1 MNGCFQ
7 IMITERETA
16 LKLLPPTND
25 GEPIA
30 IGELLEYLRARKIEN
45 FDLKGLNTVVSTLKE
60 QQVFS
65 LIPKRISPINE
76 TLLIHISPDNMEA
89 VARFYPPSTGG
100 VRMDKEEIISNLQL
114 KNIKYGIDEE
124 SIEKFLKR
132 RQYCT
137 DIVLAK
143 GKPPVHG
150 TDGRI
155 EYFFNT
161 DLNTRPKRNE
171 DGSVDFFHLNTI
183 NHCKQGELLARMF
196 PPDMGEN
203 GTNLL
208 GEMIKPREVKKVSL
222 KYGKNITI
230 SEDRTEL
237 FSQVNGHVALVEDSV
252 FVSDVFEVENVGPA
266 TGNIESEGSV
276 LVNGNVQT
284 GFSIR
289 AKGNVHVHG
298 VVEGASIIAGGDIII
313 DRGMNGMGKGK
324 IQAGGCIITKF
335 LENAVAYSENY
346 VEANSILHSTVTAK
360 TEVNVD
366 GKKGF
371 IMGGFVRA
379 INKITCRTL
388 GSTMGADTYVEV
400 GVDPEIKARHQKLQE
415 EMLSIQQSIQKT
427 RPILTTAAQKMK
439 KGEKL
444 EDAQMRYIQSL
455 AMETKKKQRR
465 YAEAQAEFAGLEAI
479 LEHKE
484 NACICAKDAIYAG
497 TKVTISEA
505 SLVVKNTLQYC
516 RLVKDQG
523 DVRVT
528 AL

>member
-7 IMITERETA
+7 IMITEKETA
-16 LKLLPPTND
+16 LKLLPPTNG

-30 IGELLEYLRARKIEN
+30 IGELLEYLRAQKIEN
-45 FDLKGLNTVVSTLKE
+45 FDLQKLNAVISTLRE
-60 QQVFS
+60 QQVLPLVS
-65 LIPKRISPINE
+65 KKILPISE
-76 TLLIHISPDNMEA
+76 TLLVRISPDNMEA

-100 VRMDKEEIISNLQL
+100 SRMDKEEIISHLQL

-124 SIEKFLKR
+124 GIEKFLKH

-196 PPDMGEN
+196 PPDMGES
-203 GTNLL
+203 GINLL
-208 GEMIKPREVKKVSL
+208 GETIKPRDVKRVSL

-230 SEDRTEL
+230 SEDKTEL
-237 FSQVNGHVALVEDSV
+237 FSQVNGHVSLVEDKV

-289 AKGNVHVHG
+289 AKGDVHVHG
-298 VVEGASIIAGGDIII
+298 VVEGANIIAGGDIII

-335 LENAVAYSENY
+335 LENAVAYSEDY

-379 INKITCRTL
+379 INKVNCRTL
-388 GSTMGADTYVEV
+388 GSAMGSDTYVEV

-415 EMLSIQQSIQKT
+415 EMLTLQQSIQKT
-427 RPILTTAAQKMK
+427 KPILTNAAQKMK

-455 AMETKKKQRR
+455 ALETKKKQRR
-465 YAEAQAEFAGLEAI
+465 YAEAQAEYAGLESI

-484 NACICAKDAIYAG
+484 NACICVKDAIYAG

-505 SLVVKNTLQYC
+505 TLVIKNTLQYC
-516 RLVKDQG
+516 RLIKDQG